1 MSGGERLAAH
11 NEGGTLDVSRRKY
24 DKHFLSQGI
33 LGRWKYSVN
42 DLVTETEIREA
53 IQDRQGHHTGTRC
66 TGNYERSELR
76 CEEVSFQKILICG
89 FIFYE
94 FF

>member
-1 MSGGERLAAH
+1 MLGGERQAAY
-11 NEGGTLDVSRRKY
+11 NEGGTLSVSQGKY
-24 DKHFLSQGI
+24 ERHFQSQGI

-53 IQDRQGHHTGTRC
+53 IQDTATRC

-76 CEEVSFQKILICG
+76 CEEVSSWKF
-89 FIFYE
+89 
-94 FF
+94 